1 MRRIGKHVS
10 GFTLLELLIVIAIIA
25 ILAGLLFPA
34 FMGAQK
40 AAKKTQAKNDL
51 TQIVTAVNGFYTE
64 YGKYPL
70 VTDDTPLSSTTDLFY
85 TLRAVGDKGGA
96 NANNAI
102 NTRQIVFLSPPDVK
116 DTANPRSGIG
126 TDGQWY
132 DAWGTTYK
140 ITINGTYD
148 NGVPN
153 PYGPDPPGGAG
164 PDPIRQGVIA
174 WSFGPNG
181 LLGGGNATDPN
192 FSNEN
197 GTVNIYTGSSDAI
210 SWQ

>member
-1 MRRIGKHVS
+1 MRRIEKHVS

-51 TQIVTAVNGFYTE
+51 NQIVTAVNAFYTE

-70 VTDDTPLSSTTDLFY
+70 VTDDSPLVSTGDLFY
-85 TLRAVGDKGGA
+85 TLRALPSGA
-96 NANNAI
+96 NFGNAI

-153 PYGPDPPGGAG
+153 PYGANGGAG
-164 PDPIRQGVIA
+164 PDPIPQGVIA

-181 LLGGGNATDPN
+181 LLGGGNATDPK